1 MDELDKNEYITSD
14 ELDGLDTSVS
24 IPSDVVDSS
33 PSTTSEVSDKTPRT
47 WRQVE
52 IVQDW
57 SFGWTL
63 ENVAKFVDGWSC
75 ILKYSYIGHDKCYKA
90 KEWEMGLQVP
100 REPHTHLYLK
110 FNYPVSTDAI
120 IARSKAVGCPDGCI
134 KPNTL
139 EKIKNWK
146 GALNYQT
153 HRDVH
158 LPYKHVYDVS
168 EVHSNFDWELECE
181 SVHSDEDLRTS
192 NRREKEIVEGI
203 FNGTIKEYN
212 LENHMTHYEMVTYD
226 VAITKAIKRVN
237 EINSLMEE
245 RSMEVMFVSGAS
257 GIGKDTFAVE
267 WCKRRGLD
275 YYRTNNNPEQPFD
288 NYRGQPVIIWS
299 DARDDVF
306 KPHNL
311 HQLLD
316 NHYGSFQKSR
326 YHDKFI
332 AAKYLI
338 ITSIKPLEDWYSKFY
353 ANEKEDK
360 TQLYRRI
367 GTKFEMTPE
376 HVFVYDYNG
385 STKSYAYVGK
395 MPNLYMHEDVYRDT
409 LDKQLAHAI
418 SLLGDFS
425 DEFTPAKEGE
435 TPDTPF
441 TDDNVN
447 SGNPF
452 VQQSLPNIEKKR
464 LTICY

>member
-1 MDELDKNEYITSD
+1 MDNDYIYAEDLGISSDDLD
-14 ELDGLDTSVS
+14 L
-24 IPSDVVDSS
+24 SDVVSDSS
-33 PSTTSEVSDKTPRT
+33 TTTDSDKTPKS

-52 IVQDW
+52 IVEDW
-57 SFGWTL
+57 SYGWTL
-63 ENVAKFVDGWSC
+63 ENVAKFVEDWSC
-75 ILKYSYIGHDKCYKA
+75 INKYSFIGHDKCYKA
-90 KEWEMGLQVP
+90 KEWEQGLKIL
-100 REPHTHLYLK
+100 RDPHTHLYLK
-110 FNYPVSTDAI
+110 FNHPVSTDAI
-120 IARSKAVGCPDGCI
+120 IARAKSVGVTLT
-134 KPNTL
+134 PNRL

-168 EVHSNFDWELECE
+168 EVHANFDWQAECE

-212 LENHMTHYEMVTYD
+212 LEQNMTHYEMVTYD
-226 VAITKAIKRVN
+226 TAITKAIKRVN

-245 RSMEVMFVSGAS
+245 RSMEVIFVSGKS
-257 GIGKDTFAVE
+257 GYGKDTFAVE
-267 WCKRRGLD
+267 WCKRQGLA

-306 KPHNL
+306 RPHNL

-367 GTKFEMTPE
+367 KTKVIMDET
-376 HVFVYDYNG
+376 HVYLYTYNG
-385 STKSYAYVGK
+385 ATNTYKYNGK
-395 MPNLYMHEDVYRDT
+395 MPNLYRHEDAVLDT
-409 LDKQLAHAI
+409 LDKQLTHTLELFG
-418 SLLGDFS
+418 SFK
-425 DEFTPAKEGE
+425 DELTLATGSED
-435 TPDTPF
+435 DTLF
-441 TDDNVN
+441 TDDDTD

-452 VQQSLPNIEKKR
+452 VQQELPNVEKN
-464 LTICY
+464 T